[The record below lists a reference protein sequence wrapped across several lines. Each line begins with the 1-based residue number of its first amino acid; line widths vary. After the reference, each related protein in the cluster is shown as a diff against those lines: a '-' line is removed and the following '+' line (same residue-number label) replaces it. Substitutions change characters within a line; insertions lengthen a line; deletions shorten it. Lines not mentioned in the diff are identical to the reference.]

1 MEQNGTR
8 KDPTAM
14 TVLAAE
20 RQGQDTEM
28 SGRCAQQHRA
38 TTQAVEH
45 ADQMLGRD
53 WADGDDLMRAEHG
66 HVVRE

>member
-1 MEQNGTR
+1 
-8 KDPTAM
+8 M

-20 RQGQDTEM
+20 RGGQGTEM
-28 SGRCAQQHRA
+28 SGCRAQEHRA

-66 HVVRE
+66 HMVRE